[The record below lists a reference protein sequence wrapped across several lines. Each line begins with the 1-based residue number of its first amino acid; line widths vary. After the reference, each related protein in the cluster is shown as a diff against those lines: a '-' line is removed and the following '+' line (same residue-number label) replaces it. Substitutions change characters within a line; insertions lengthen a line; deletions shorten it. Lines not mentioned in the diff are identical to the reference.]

1 MYISEIQIINYRNY
15 LDEKITFKP
24 GINIIIGANNAGK
37 TNLIKA
43 LELVFGIR
51 RKDALTIDDFCKF
64 NNDFSKPPEISVCVT
79 IKEHKDLPDDKNVI
93 FDWLTQLVPEYKA
106 ILTFKYF
113 LPQKHHDEYK
123 ELIEKY
129 RTPEG
134 GYNQERCLRIIEK
147 HFLPKYIYRIYG
159 GDVNRQAKADTENLD
174 RFDFH
179 YLSALRDVEK
189 QMFYGNNTILKSV
202 LNYFLDYDITNGKNY
217 EELENK
223 EKKKLEER
231 NETFTEQSSNT
242 LQNLIDRIE
251 KSKILEYAK
260 STGAD
265 KGGIPN
271 FDAKV
276 SEAELLFALRLIVE
290 KGVIKVP
297 LKTNGLGY
305 NNLLYMALLLS
316 KMQLE
321 SSSSMGDN
329 AKIFPILAIEEPEAH
344 LHPSMQSKLLA
355 FLESTIREN
364 KQARQIF
371 INTHSTHI
379 TSAVEME
386 SLICLNECK
395 DGRLNI
401 AYPHK
406 AFTEGDKSKNYVQRF
421 LDSTKSNMLFAD
433 RIILVEGIAEQ
444 ILLPCFAYLLDKE
457 EELIS
462 KHVAIINIGGI
473 TFGHFLKM
481 FAFDEEHPFGLNK
494 KVVCITDADP
504 VKKINSKWHGVYPY
518 ELYETKDSKMLSSS
532 VTNLKIDFAKKF
544 DNIFVAYP
552 EVGKGKTLE
561 YEIFRSNSQSILN
574 FLDESLFNAGD
585 YSYDN
590 IKSLINLYKK
600 GLDEMLSF
608 CDSIKVNEK
617 LQSLKKCNWKE
628 NEKKDALIATILF
641 EALGNDKGELAF
653 NLENNLRNHENAKD
667 LFMVPGYIKTAI
679 EKVLHE

>member
-1 MYISEIQIINYRNY
+1 MYISEIQIKNYRNY
-15 LDEKITFKP
+15 LEEKIIFKP

-43 LELVFGIR
+43 LELVFGNK
-51 RKDALTIDDFCKF
+51 RKAALTIDDFCKF
-64 NNDFSKPPEISVCVT
+64 NNDFSEPPEISVSVT
-79 IKEHKDLPDDKNVI
+79 IKEHQDLPDDKTVVY
-93 FDWLTQLVPEYKA
+93 DWIIQMDPEYTA
-106 ILTFKYF
+106 LLTFKYF

-123 ELIEKY
+123 ELIGKY
-129 RTPEG
+129 GISEG
-134 GYNQERCLRIIEK
+134 GYNQEKCLRIFEK
-147 HFLPKYIYRIYG
+147 HFLSKYIYRIYG
-159 GDVNRQAKADTENLD
+159 ADVNKQEKADTENLD

-231 NETFTEQSSNT
+231 NENFTMQSSNT
-242 LQNLIDRIE
+242 LQNLIERIE
-251 KSKILEYAK
+251 RSKILEYAK

-265 KGGIPN
+265 KGGVPN
-271 FDAKV
+271 FDAKITE
-276 SEAELLFALRLIVE
+276 SELLFALRLIVE
-290 KGVIKVP
+290 KGIIKVP

-344 LHPSMQSKLLA
+344 LHPSMQSKFLA
-355 FLESTIREN
+355 FLESTIKEN
-364 KQARQIF
+364 NQARQIF

-379 TSAVEME
+379 TSTVDME
-386 SLICLNECK
+386 SLICLTECD
-395 DGRLNI
+395 DGKLNI

-406 AFTEGDKSKNYVQRF
+406 AFAKDDKSKNYVQRF
-421 LDSTKSNMLFAD
+421 LDATKSNMLFAD
-433 RIILVEGIAEQ
+433 RIVLVEGISEQ
-444 ILLPCFAYLLDKE
+444 ILLPCFAYLLGKE

-462 KHVAIINIGGI
+462 KHITIINIGGK
-473 TFGHFLKM
+473 TFNHFLKM
-481 FAFDEEHPFGLNK
+481 FVNNEEHQFGLDK

-504 VKKINSKWHGVYPY
+504 SKKINSKWHGVYPY
-518 ELYETKDSKMLSSS
+518 ELDETKDSKELSSS
-532 VTNLKIDFAKKF
+532 VANLQIEFNEKF
-544 DNIFVAYP
+544 DNIFVCYP
-552 EVGKGKTLE
+552 EAGKGKTLE
-561 YEIFRSNSQSILN
+561 YEIFRSNSKSILN
-574 FLDESLFNAGD
+574 FLDESLFNTGV
-585 YSYDN
+585 YSYKN
-590 IKSLINLYKK
+590 IRSLIDLYEKE
-600 GLDEMLSF
+600 LDEMLSF
-608 CDSIKVNEK
+608 CDLFKINEK
-617 LQSLKKCNWKE
+617 LQSLQNCNWKE

-641 EALGNDKGELAF
+641 ETLRSNKGELAF
-653 NLENNLRNHENAKD
+653 NLAYNLRNNENAKD
-667 LFMVPGYIKTAI
+667 LFIVPNYIKMAI